1 MISKKQAMS
10 VDIFGT
16 TLTITFSNGKDLA
29 VDVSKLTPEIQRMA
43 MLHGIKQKLVDAAAI
58 ARNTDNGASVGVE
71 QKYKAVAEVHA
82 RLTADKPSWNKER
95 VAAGTPANAN
105 NLLVRALMQMT
116 GRDKA
121 YVDDF
126 LTSKTKDERAALKRN
141 PRVLAIIAELSAVT
155 VSGGVDTDELLEE
168 LGADPSDD
176 DSDDDTS
183 ALAFERAPATIAQ
196 QIQEAV
202 QKPSRARK
210 TKVAA

>member
-16 TLTITFSNGKDLA
+16 TLTVTFSNGKDLA

-58 ARNTDNGASVGVE
+58 ARNTDTGGSAGVDT
-71 QKYKAVAEVHA
+71 KYKAVAEVHA

-168 LGADPSDD
+168 LGADTPGDGSK
-176 DSDDDTS
+176 DDTS